1 MARTAAMKPCS
12 NRRWVRRWQV
22 AGLMATV
29 SASSA
34 LLSRPLFCSNRNILR
49 SIRSRRADMEETS
62 VPSTEAE
69 RNTTYLV
76 HYRKIIRNRGA
87 MFESTFLQSNASIFG
102 DINAN
107 RDDLTM
113 LEKFARYPLTF
124 GPTPIEK

>member
-1 MARTAAMKPCS
+1 
-12 NRRWVRRWQV
+12 
-22 AGLMATV
+22 MATV

-34 LLSRPLFCSNRNILR
+34 LLSRPLFCSNRSILR

-62 VPSTEAE
+62 VIGEGCERKSTLS
-69 RNTTYLV
+69 RNSC
-76 HYRKIIRNRGA
+76 KIARNSGA
-87 MFESTFLQSNASIFG
+87 IFESTFLHSDASIFG

-124 GPTPIEK
+124 GPTPIEKLERLSKHLGATVGASPRG